1 MRGGGRR
8 RQQSPGE
15 DKMAVQHDGDI
26 ALAERSSGDL
36 TINTNGVL
44 HFSISVR
51 DHVKSAE
58 WYRDVVGARI
68 ARVNDHFAFMQA
80 GKDYFVL
87 VRKDDHA
94 EPNAPGDTQFHYA
107 FTVTPPDFDKAM
119 EILKRRNIEIAK
131 YEDFNQGDPK
141 RRGGRTFPGRHVYF
155 YDADMNCVEIIDLQ
169 PGGLP

>member
-1 MRGGGRR
+1 
-8 RQQSPGE
+8 
-15 DKMAVQHDGDI
+15 MAKHEGDI
-26 ALAERSSGDL
+26 ALKERSTGDL

-68 ARVNDHFAFMQA
+68 ARVNDHFAFMQI

-87 VRKDDHA
+87 VKTGDDHV
-94 EPNAPGDTQFHYA
+94 EPNVPGDTQFHYA
-107 FTVTPPDFDKAM
+107 FTATPADFDKAM
-119 EILKRRNIEIAK
+119 DILKKRNIEIAK
-131 YEDFNQGDPK
+131 YEDFNQGDPN

>member
-1 MRGGGRR
+1 
-8 RQQSPGE
+8 
-15 DKMAVQHDGDI
+15 MAKHEGDI
-26 ALAERSSGDL
+26 ALKERSTGDL

-87 VRKDDHA
+87 VKVKDHV
-94 EPNAPGDTQFHYA
+94 EPNVPGDTQFHYA

-119 EILKRRNIEIAK
+119 EVLKKRNIEIAK
-131 YEDFNQGDPK
+131 YEDFNQGDPN

-155 YDADMNCVEIIDLQ
+155 YDADMNCLEIIDLQ

>member
-1 MRGGGRR
+1 
-8 RQQSPGE
+8 
-15 DKMAVQHDGDI
+15 MAKHEGDI
-26 ALAERSSGDL
+26 ALAERSTGDL

-51 DHVKSAE
+51 DHVKAAE

-68 ARVNDHFAFMQA
+68 ARVNDHFAFMQV

-87 VRKDDHA
+87 VKTGEDHV
-94 EPNAPGDTQFHYA
+94 EPNVPGDTQFHYA
-107 FTVTPPDFDKAM
+107 FMVTPPDFDKAM
-119 EILKRRNIEIAK
+119 DILKKRNIEIAK
-131 YEDFNQGDPK
+131 FEDFNQGDPN

>member
-1 MRGGGRR
+1 M
-8 RQQSPGE
+8 PP
-15 DKMAVQHDGDI
+15 KHAGDI
-26 ALAERSSGDL
+26 ELKERSSGEL

-68 ARVNDHFAFMQA
+68 ARVNDHFAFMQV
-80 GKDYFVL
+80 GKGYFVL
-87 VRKDDHA
+87 VKTGEDHV
-94 EPNAPGDTQFHYA
+94 EPNVPGITYIHYA

-119 EILKRRNIEIAK
+119 DILKRRGIEIVK
-131 YEDFNQGDPK
+131 YEDFNQGDPN

-169 PGGLP
+169 PDGLP